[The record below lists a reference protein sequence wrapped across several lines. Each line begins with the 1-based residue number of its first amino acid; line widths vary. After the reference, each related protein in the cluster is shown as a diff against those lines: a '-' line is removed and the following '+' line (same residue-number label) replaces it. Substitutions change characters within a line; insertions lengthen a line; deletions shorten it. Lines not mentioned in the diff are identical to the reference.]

1 MNLLGA
7 GFAHA
12 VGFVSSHWK
21 WLTTY
26 WIQLATLR
34 RVSWNESS
42 AGFQLNCCQ
51 FSSLELLHWYMG
63 SEWIILKWNSNVC
76 DETCGLDS
84 GHKTR
89 ANKMASRQ
97 PTKWPAL
104 FCFFLFFFFSFIFII
119 LIHPH
124 YRTMA
129 KSNPGILNSENIS
142 FDKSWKPQFKT
153 NPRFSEWE
161 NWYFFIEDWSS
172 WIARLNWCETF
183 RVLFCLMRN
192 YGSVLL
198 ALILARFE
206 HQIWPQ
212 EVASQR
218 DKKTTATLQ
227 MLLKWS
233 ATLMNSYVETEVR
246 CVLDL
251 IINQFRISPL
261 KAWKVI

>member
-26 WIQLATLR
+26 WIQLATLS

-63 SEWIILKWNSNVC
+63 SEWIILKWNSNAC

-104 FCFFLFFFFSFIFII
+104 FLFLFFFLFFFHLYYSYSSALSDNGQVKSRYLKFWEHQHWQVLKTAIQNQPSLFRMGKLIF
-119 LIHPH
+119 L
-124 YRTMA
+124 YRGL
-129 KSNPGILNSENIS
+129 KQLNRTA
-142 FDKSWKPQFKT
+142 Q
-153 NPRFSEWE
+153 
-161 NWYFFIEDWSS
+161 
-172 WIARLNWCETF
+172 
-183 RVLFCLMRN
+183 LMRN
-192 YGSVLL
+192 VPSFVLFNAKLWICFVGSYFGKVRAPNMAAGSSQPKRQKDNSNIADAFKMKCNLNEF
-198 ALILARFE
+198 IRWNRGQMCTRFY
-206 HQIWPQ
+206 H
-212 EVASQR
+212 
-218 DKKTTATLQ
+218 
-227 MLLKWS
+227 
-233 ATLMNSYVETEVR
+233 
-246 CVLDL
+246 
-251 IINQFRISPL
+251 
-261 KAWKVI
+261 